1 MGLGGVLRVLTLSR
15 GSWIEEGGEE
25 WMRVR
30 RKPGRGRYKNRIY
43 QPCPKGVG

>member
-25 WMRVR
+25 WMRVLGQQEAR
-30 RKPGRGRYKNRIY
+30 TG
-43 QPCPKGVG
+43 QVQE